1 MPLDKFVPILI
12 GVIVAAGFTVWL
24 GANVANRFSGAGIWG
39 FVPVIL
45 IGFVVL
51 RVLIFRLK

>member
-1 MPLDKFVPILI
+1 MPLDKFATLLI
-12 GVIVAAGFTVWL
+12 CVIAAAGLTIWL
-24 GANVANRFSGAGIWG
+24 GASAVNRFSGAGIWG